1 MEKLG
6 NITLIH
12 DDCMNV
18 LRKLPDKCFDLAIVD
33 PPYGINVDRM
43 AYTKDENRK
52 VKQKNGSTLNVHKNK
67 YNCHEWDRI
76 PPNCIYFNELFR
88 VSKNQIIWGVNYMPV
103 ILNGGRI
110 VWDKCNG
117 NNDFSDCEIAFCS
130 LSSRVKLFRYMWSG
144 MMQGKS
150 IDKGHI
156 QQGNKKLNEVRIHPT
171 QKPVALYKWLLK
183 NYAKPEYKILDTH
196 LGSGSICIAC
206 DEMGFEIT
214 GIELNEHYYE
224 AAKKRIQIHQ
234 LQTKL
239 EFYEK

>member
-1 MEKLG
+1 ML
-6 NITLIH
+6 
-12 DDCMNV
+12 
-18 LRKLPDKCFDLAIVD
+18 
-33 PPYGINVDRM
+33 
-43 AYTKDENRK
+43 
-52 VKQKNGSTLNVHKNK
+52 
-67 YNCHEWDRI
+67 
-76 PPNCIYFNELFR
+76 
-88 VSKNQIIWGVNYMPV
+88 
-103 ILNGGRI
+103 
-110 VWDKCNG
+110 
-117 NNDFSDCEIAFCS
+117 
-130 LSSRVKLFRYMWSG
+130 SG

-183 NYAKPEYKILDTH
+183 NYAKPGYKILDTH